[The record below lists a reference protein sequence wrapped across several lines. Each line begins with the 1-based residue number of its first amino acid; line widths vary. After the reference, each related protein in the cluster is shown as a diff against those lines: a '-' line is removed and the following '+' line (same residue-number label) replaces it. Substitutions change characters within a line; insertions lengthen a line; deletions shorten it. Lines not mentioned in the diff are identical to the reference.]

1 MNTVLIKY
9 FSTNTCGWV
18 LPYVPTSINLLSNIS
33 CLQILNCSI
42 NLGVIFRDSEGKSHK
57 RFGPNI
63 LSAGA
68 IGTPQLLLSGV
79 GPTESLSSS
88 QILIVHPKTYVG
100 KFMIDEHE
108 TTSKSCAS
116 ISTKTNISTGHCN
129 CKRVL
134 HRVIL

>member
-1 MNTVLIKY
+1 MPSNSKLLY
-9 FSTNTCGWV
+9 FSRACILCAG
-18 LPYVPTSINLLSNIS
+18 LSAI
-33 CLQILNCSI
+33 
-42 NLGVIFRDSEGKSHK
+42 GVIFRDSEGKSHK
-57 RFGPNI
+57 RFGPNKGEVI

-88 QILIVHPKTYVG
+88 QILIVHPQTYVG